1 MDVFKA
7 NVSKK
12 VKNVVLFILSNR
24 TEQWP
29 DNFKEYFD
37 HEGFIAIA
45 SFIYKLIAIDCIQY
59 DTSE

>member
-12 VKNVVLFILSNR
+12 VKNVVLFILSNW

-29 DNFKEYFD
+29 DKYKEYFD
-37 HEGFIAIA
+37 HEGFIAVA
-45 SFIYKLIAIDCIQY
+45 SFIYQLIAIGCIQY
-59 DTSE
+59 NTSE